1 MASGVGITFHTQMI
15 SHIAKA
21 AYTNQPGNFE
31 PQQALAQV
39 QAEYGVTAPPQQA
52 YAEGVTAVPN
62 GPTPIPIASA
72 AVVVILGILMTG
84 VSLGFIQPGRLI
96 G

>member
-72 AVVVILGILMTG
+72 AFSPDVPVATADADFRGKN
-84 VSLGFIQPGRLI
+84 
-96 G
+96 